1 MIKFTSENEKVFCD
15 AEVRGFGVYLDTW
28 ALIDLANGS
37 ESRRHQVV
45 DSIRQGGT
53 LLFSWANAMEIGALS
68 GASSDAIRIFLQS
81 IGPHWFPLELNPWK
95 VVKKENA
102 GLLESAA
109 ISEHFMKAYVEERI
123 SDLSTNGDNLLNLS
137 GAFFDLS
144 TVLNWLQE
152 SRERIK
158 TDKEKLDQALKNH
171 IKQARDDYDKDPNSF
186 NYEYPEISYD
196 PRLPAT
202 FVLNNLM
209 RMLVREAKAFSFKKG
224 DGLDFSHAV
233 LAAAFGS
240 MVTLDKQWQRRIR
253 ELPQSNHL
261 AKVFYRNELDQFV
274 KVLKECLD
282 LRNALKG

>member
-1 MIKFTSENEKVFCD
+1 MIKITSEDGKVFCD

-28 ALIDLANGS
+28 ALIDLAKGL
-37 ESRRHQVV
+37 ESRRHQVA
-45 DSIRQGGT
+45 DSIREGGT
-53 LLFSWANAMEIGALS
+53 LLFSWANAMEIVALS

-95 VVKKENA
+95 VVKKESA

-109 ISEHFMKAYVEERI
+109 RSEHFMKVYVQERI
-123 SDLSTNGDNLLNLS
+123 YDLSTNGDNLLNLS
-137 GAFFDLS
+137 EAFFDLS

-152 SRERIK
+152 SRGKIK
-158 TDKEKLDQALKNH
+158 TDKEKLDQTLKNH

-186 NYEYPEISYD
+186 DYGYPEISYE

-209 RMLVREAKAFSFKKG
+209 RMLVHEARAFSFKEG

-240 MVTLDKQWQRRIR
+240 IVTLDKQWKGRI
-253 ELPQSNHL
+253 EKLPQPNRL
-261 AKVFYRNELDQFV
+261 AKVFYGPELNQFV
-274 KVLKECLD
+274 DVLEKCVNREMP
-282 LRNALKG
+282 